1 MLARVALSLGS
12 SLPKSGR
19 LLYAAT
25 SPLQLANSIKEGADG
40 SCIYSGFLAAAMAP
54 VGALIAYEG
63 RSLSSCRKILLC
75 KSQPRVFLDRWSR

>member
-1 MLARVALSLGS
+1 MLSHVALSFGS

-19 LLYAAT
+19 LLYAVP
-25 SPLQLANSIKEGADG
+25 SQLANSIKEGADG